1 MTRTLIAAGVL
12 ALFTAA
18 CARTVTI
25 TPQGSTDPEIRDL
38 SATLTLSDVRRVSNE
53 LITEMLTDPRL
64 VARTSGSGVAKT
76 RIAIDPAKVVNRSDS
91 DRVSADDFL
100 NLIEEAM
107 YATDLA
113 RVFTIESG
121 QWDYWMAADLTSQ
134 AQYGTRGRKQTTY
147 NVRLTLNSRDGERVG
162 IWSEPIILTRD

>member
-1 MTRTLIAAGVL
+1 MTRTILATCVL
-12 ALFTAA
+12 ALVTAA

-25 TPQGSTDPEIRDL
+25 TPQGSTDAEIRDL

-53 LITEMLTDPRL
+53 LITEMLTDQRL
-64 VARTSGSGVAKT
+64 VARANGAGGAKA
-76 RIAIDPAKVVNRSDS
+76 RIAIDPTKVVNRSDS

-113 RVFTIESG
+113 RVFTLESG
-121 QWDYWMAADLTSQ
+121 QWDYWMAAELTSQ

-147 NVRLTLNSRDGERVG
+147 NVRLTLNSREGERVG
-162 IWSEPIILTRD
+162 IWSEPIVLTRE